1 MVVRVLLV
9 DDAAD
14 ARAEVVR
21 ALGTHGGFALVGE
34 AVDTRTAAACARQT
48 RPDVVLLDVGLP
60 DLVGREVVTRIR
72 EASPHSRVVVYSGHD
87 GDDWFGQ
94 HAEGLAPTGTT
105 AEYIVTLLDQVG
117 RRGRRTVREH
127 FEGEPASVPRAR
139 RFVTR
144 QLDGWDLCRV
154 EAEAAL
160 VVTELAA
167 NAVDHAHSDFEV
179 RLALTDHVLRL
190 EVLDNGA
197 GTPDPR
203 PPSPDSERGRGLLL
217 VSAMSASWG
226 VDEVVDDGKVVWAEL
241 ALQPA

>member
-21 ALGTHGGFALVGE
+21 ALGAHGGFALVGQAADVAE
-34 AVDTRTAAACARQT
+34 AVACARRT

-60 DLVGREVVTRIR
+60 DLVGREVLTHIR
-72 EASPHSRVVVYSGHD
+72 KATPHSRVVVYSGHE

-94 HAEGLAPTGTT
+94 HAEGLAPPGTT
-105 AEYIVTLLDQVG
+105 AEYLVTLLDKVG
-117 RRGRRTVREH
+117 RHGRQTVREH
-127 FEGEPASVPRAR
+127 FAGDPASVPRAR

-144 QLDGWDLCRV
+144 ELGQWHIDAVRD
-154 EAEAAL
+154 EAAL

-179 RLALTDHVLRL
+179 RLALTDRALRV
-190 EVLDNGA
+190 EVLDNGH

-203 PPSPDSERGRGLLL
+203 PPTAGSERGRGLLL
-217 VSAMSASWG
+217 VSAMSAAWG
-226 VDEVVDDGKVVWAEL
+226 VDDVVDDGKVVWAEL
-241 ALQPA
+241 ALEPA